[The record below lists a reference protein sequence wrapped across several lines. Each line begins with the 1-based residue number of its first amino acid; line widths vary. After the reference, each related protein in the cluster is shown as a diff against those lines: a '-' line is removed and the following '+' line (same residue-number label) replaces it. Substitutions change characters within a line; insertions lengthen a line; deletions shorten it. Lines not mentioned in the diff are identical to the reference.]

1 MKNQGNSAQK
11 DINILELMDLKITRY
26 FNKSLYI
33 SDLIY
38 DLESCLNQLMTV
50 DKQWKKDFRSIWLD
64 IEVAYSLALDQG
76 LENLTNEGSI
86 TTENSLHILKKM
98 IQDRINY
105 LKTSA

>member
-1 MKNQGNSAQK
+1 MTAQENSTPK

-33 SDLIY
+33 SDLIC

-50 DKQWKKDFRSIWLD
+50 DKQWEKDFRTIWLD

-76 LENLTNEGSI
+76 LEELTDEGNVI
-86 TTENSLHILKKM
+86 TENSLHTLKKM
-98 IQDRINY
+98 VQDKIND
-105 LKTSA
+105 LKTGG